1 MLSSV
6 ATGGGGNDGSPADW
20 EEEKNSKTANIFR
33 ESEKKEA
40 HTMQREMEEDT
51 IRGGDENSLG
61 SVDQSKDGNGPRYG
75 YLIH

>member
-1 MLSSV
+1 LLSSV

-40 HTMQREMEEDT
+40 HTMRREMEED
-51 IRGGDENSLG
+51 
-61 SVDQSKDGNGPRYG
+61 KM
-75 YLIH
+75 